1 MLSKLQPHFPLA
13 NLLACVGIVLTL
25 SLEAMGR
32 YVSEETEE
40 ALLVEKIP
48 SNQSISQSLRL
59 SKPSKDDLQ
68 EENQKLLL
76 RDIEMPPSYQTIGE
90 KDDVEQ
96 SSDKYKEELMKQRIL
111 YLAEN
116 SGKLGWYVTSDD
128 MKDVMTVYAIEAS
141 TAVHSLIIGF
151 NLGVLPQDQVDTITI
166 LFVALAFHQFVEG
179 VGLGSVIKSSHRRLS
194 VGKVVG
200 LVLIFSSTISIGVV
214 MGLLF
219 RGSRESSV
227 RLGLEGGVTALAA
240 GSLMYVA
247 LVEMA
252 SVCFQRT
259 EVDRDIM
266 SKIKML
272 LMMMGGIASMAV
284 IGIWG

>member
-1 MLSKLQPHFPLA
+1 M
-13 NLLACVGIVLTL
+13 
-25 SLEAMGR
+25 
-32 YVSEETEE
+32 
-40 ALLVEKIP
+40 LLVHDPEIT
-48 SNQSISQSLRL
+48 
-59 SKPSKDDLQ
+59 
-68 EENQKLLL
+68 
-76 RDIEMPPSYQTIGE
+76 PSYQTMQDKADLEHAACIHVQPIQQE
-90 KDDVEQ
+90 ITNAVPAASESLI
-96 SSDKYKEELMKQRIL
+96 SS
-111 YLAEN
+111 
-116 SGKLGWYVTSDD
+116 SD